1 MPSDRLGAAV
11 RLRRKQLK
19 LTQADVAERGGLGV
33 TTVRGIEN
41 NRLCQPTGSTQRA
54 LERGLEWLP
63 GSVDAILKGGAP
75 RTQETAP
82 PVAPAGRDVA
92 SAAADRLAVAQ
103 RLVKMRQAFLE
114 HRDHMSEAARTAMDD
129 EFSAASRETE
139 EALIW
144 MLPWLG
150 DDERTETIRI
160 LATLTRT
167 IGPYPHDWPGS

>member
-82 PVAPAGRDVA
+82 PVAPAGRHVIRPPRTDSPSL
-92 SAAADRLAVAQ
+92 SAWSKCAGR
-103 RLVKMRQAFLE
+103 
-114 HRDHMSEAARTAMDD
+114 SSSTATICPRPPALRWMTN
-129 EFSAASRETE
+129 SA
-139 EALIW
+139 
-144 MLPWLG
+144 
-150 DDERTETIRI
+150 
-160 LATLTRT
+160 
-167 IGPYPHDWPGS
+167 PHPAKPKRR